1 MGELA
6 IGMSAT
12 MAPAR
17 AATTMGSKVDKVG
30 ARMDRHKD
38 PIPDEQFKY
47 DLACTHGAHAYSTHL
62 VQF

>member
-38 PIPDEQFKY
+38 PIPD
-47 DLACTHGAHAYSTHL
+47 
-62 VQF
+62 